1 MDDVPSKN
9 KSEKIQHS
17 ILALDFAGNIIC
29 VYIYIYINIYI
40 YDSCCDDIGIYVGY
54 RGAII
59 GGCRGHCNP
68 FIYPGVGG
76 LNPDMRYALII
87 GFLGSRVW

>member
-9 KSEKIQHS
+9 KTEKIQHS
-17 ILALDFAGNIIC
+17 ILALDFAGNIMC
-29 VYIYIYINIYI
+29 IYI
-40 YDSCCDDIGIYVGY
+40 YDSCGDDIGIYVGY

-68 FIYPGVGG
+68 FIYPGDGG
-76 LNPDMRYALII
+76 LNPDMH
-87 GFLGSRVW
+87 